1 MPKQVSDKD
10 RVMTDDIYSKYEVVV
25 GLEVHAQLS
34 THSKMY
40 CGDSAEFGGSPNTH
54 VSVLSLGHPGTL
66 PVVNETAIEYAV
78 KMGLA
83 THCDIR
89 YENQFARKNYFYAD
103 LPKGYQITQD
113 KTPICTGGH
122 IEFEV
127 NGEKKKIRLTRIHLE
142 EDAGKSI
149 HDIDPYFTLV
159 DLNRAGVP
167 LIEIVSEPDVRSG
180 DEAMEYLNQIQKLV
194 RYLGVCDGNM
204 EEGSMRCDANISVR
218 LKGTNVLN
226 ARSEVKNMNSMRNVK
241 RAIEFEFKRQ
251 VEAHEKGEK
260 LAQET
265 RGFDAVKGITL
276 TQRSKEHAHDYR
288 YFPEP
293 DLPPVYVTDEYI
305 ANVKAHMP
313 KLPNELKQEYM
324 EQYGLPE
331 YDARIITDDK
341 DLAEYF
347 NRLLAV
353 TKNYKAA
360 SNLILNTVKSYL
372 NENGIHITDFKLEPA
387 KIASL
392 IVLIDEGK
400 TNFSVASTSIFP
412 VMAQTGKDPLK
423 VAEELNLLQNSDE
436 GAINDLIEQVIAKY
450 PEKVAEYRGGKVGLL
465 GLFVGEVMK
474 LSKGK
479 ADPKVTNKLVKDKL
493 DS

>member
-1 MPKQVSDKD
+1 MSDDK
-10 RVMTDDIYSKYEVVV
+10 YSKYELIV

-40 CGDSAEFGGSPNTH
+40 SGDSAEFGASPNTH
-54 VSVLSLGHPGTL
+54 CSVISLGHPGTL
-66 PVVNETAIEYAV
+66 PMVNETAIEYAV

-83 THCDIR
+83 THCTIR
-89 YENQFARKNYFYAD
+89 NENQFARKNYFYAD

-113 KTPICTGGH
+113 KTPICTLGKL
-122 IEFEV
+122 EFEV
-127 NGEKKKIRLTRIHLE
+127 NGVKKKVNITRIHLE

-167 LIEIVSEPDVRSG
+167 LIEIVSEPDIRSG
-180 DEAMEYLNQIQKLV
+180 DEAMAYLNEVQKLV
-194 RYLGVCDGNM
+194 RYLGICDGNM

-218 LKGTNVLN
+218 LKGSDVLN

-241 RAIEFEFKRQ
+241 RAIDFEFIRQ
-251 VEAHEKGEK
+251 VDAHEAGEK
-260 LAQET
+260 VEQQT
-265 RGFDAVKGITL
+265 RGFDAVKGT
-276 TQRSKEHAHDYR
+276 TSVQRSKEHAHDYR

-305 ANVKAHMP
+305 ALVKAHMP
-313 KLPNELKQEYM
+313 ELPSELINKYM
-324 EQYGLPE
+324 TVYGLPA

-341 DLAEYF
+341 ELAMYF
-347 NRLLAV
+347 NELLAQ

-360 SNLILNTVKSYL
+360 ANWILGPVKSYL
-372 NENGIHITDFKLEPA
+372 NENGLEIKDL
-387 KIASL
+387 KIAPSNLSKL
-392 IVLIDEGK
+392 IVLIDGGK
-400 TNFSVASTSIFP
+400 TNFATASASIFP
-412 VMAQTGKDPLK
+412 VMATNPNKEPLQI
-423 VAEELNLLQNSDE
+423 AQELDLIQNSDE
-436 GAINDLIEQVIAKY
+436 GLIAGLIEETLAKY
-450 PEKVAEYRGGKVGLL
+450 PEKVAEYKAGKKGLL

-479 ADPKVTNKLVKDKL
+479 ADPKVTNKLVQEKL
-493 DS
+493 EA

>member
-1 MPKQVSDKD
+1 MSDDK
-10 RVMTDDIYSKYEVVV
+10 YSKYEVVV

-40 CGDSAEFGGSPNTH
+40 CGDSAEFGGAPNTH
-54 VSVLSLGHPGTL
+54 ISVLSLGHPGTL

-78 KMGLA
+78 KIGLA
-83 THCDIR
+83 THSHIR

-113 KTPICTGGH
+113 KTPICTGGY
-122 IEFEV
+122 IEVET
-127 NGEKKKIRLTRIHLE
+127 NGVKSKINLTRIHLE

-180 DEAMEYLNQIQKLV
+180 DEAMAYLNEIQKLV
-194 RYLGVCDGNM
+194 RYLGICDGNM

-218 LKGTNVLN
+218 LKGSDVLN
-226 ARSEVKNMNSMRNVK
+226 PRSEVKNMNSMRNVK
-241 RAIEFEFKRQ
+241 RAIEFEFIRQ
-251 VEAHEKGEK
+251 IDALEAGEK
-260 LAQET
+260 MVQET
-265 RGFDAVKGITL
+265 RGFDAVKGVTL
-276 TQRSKEHAHDYR
+276 SQRSKEHAHDYR

-324 EQYGLPE
+324 NQYGLPE
-331 YDARIITDDK
+331 YDARIITEEK
-341 DLAEYF
+341 EMAEYF
-347 NRLLAV
+347 NRLLAE

-360 SNLILNTVKSYL
+360 SNWILGPVKNSLNEHGIEIKDFKVSPVSIAKLIL
-372 NENGIHITDFKLEPA
+372 
-387 KIASL
+387 
-392 IVLIDEGK
+392 LIDEGK
-400 TNFSVASTSIFP
+400 TNFSIASTKIFP
-412 VMAQTGKDPLK
+412 VLVETGKDPLTI
-423 VAEELNLLQNSDE
+423 AEELNLLQSSDA
-436 GAINDLIEQVIAKY
+436 GMINDLIEQVIAKY
-450 PEKVAEYRGGKVGLL
+450 PEKVAEYRAGKKGLL

-479 ADPKVTNKLVKDKL
+479 ADPKLTNKLVSEKL
-493 DS
+493 EG

>member
-1 MPKQVSDKD
+1 MDIANEDK
-10 RVMTDDIYSKYEVVV
+10 YSKYEVVV

-40 CGDSAEFGGSPNTH
+40 CGDSAEFGGAPNTH
-54 VSVLSLGHPGTL
+54 ISVLSLGHPGTL

-78 KMGLA
+78 RIGLA
-83 THCDIR
+83 TSSEIR

-113 KTPICTGGH
+113 KTPICNGGF
-122 IEFEV
+122 IEIEV
-127 NGEKKKIRLTRIHLE
+127 NGEKKKINLTRIHLE

-180 DEAMEYLNQIQKLV
+180 DEAMAYLNEVQKLV
-194 RYLGVCDGNM
+194 RYLGICDGNM
-204 EEGSMRCDANISVR
+204 EEGSMRCDANVSVR
-218 LKGTNVLN
+218 LKGSNVLN

-241 RAIEFEFKRQ
+241 RAIEFEFIRQ
-251 VEAHEKGEK
+251 VDAHEKGEK

-265 RGFDAVKGITL
+265 RGFDAVKGITIS
-276 TQRSKEHAHDYR
+276 QRSKEHAHDYR

-293 DLPPVYVTDEYI
+293 DLPPVFVTEEYI
-305 ANVKAHMP
+305 ANVKSHMP
-313 KLPNELKQEYM
+313 KLPNELKREYM
-324 EQYGLPE
+324 EVYGLPE
-331 YDARIITDDK
+331 YDARIIIEDK
-341 DLAEYF
+341 ELAEYF
-347 NRLLAV
+347 NRLLAE

-360 SNLILNTVKSYL
+360 SNWILGPVKNSL
-372 NENGIHITDFKLEPA
+372 NETGLHISEFKVEPSTLA
-387 KIASL
+387 KLIA
-392 IVLIDEGK
+392 LIDEGK
-400 TNFSVASTSIFP
+400 TNFSVASTKIFP
-412 VMAQTGKDPLK
+412 VVVETGKEPLK

-436 GAINDLIEQVIAKY
+436 GAIKELVEQVFAKY
-450 PEKVAEYRGGKVGLL
+450 PEKVAEYRAGKKGLL
-465 GLFVGEVMK
+465 GLFVGDVMK

-479 ADPKVTNKLVKDKL
+479 ADPKVTNRLMTEKLE
-493 DS
+493 S